1 MHYDYMNTFSFIN
14 LQLFFFLALYSLLC
28 STDLKV
34 IRVNRYI
41 IYNSYFDG
49 QSEGIY

>member
-14 LQLFFFLALYSLLC
+14 LRFFFLALYSLLH
-28 STDLKV
+28 SAYLKV

-49 QSEGIY
+49 QSEGIH